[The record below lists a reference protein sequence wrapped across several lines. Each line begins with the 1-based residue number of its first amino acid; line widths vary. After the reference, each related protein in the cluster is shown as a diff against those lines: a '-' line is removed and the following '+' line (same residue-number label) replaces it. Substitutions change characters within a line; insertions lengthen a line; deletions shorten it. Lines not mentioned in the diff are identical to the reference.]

1 MLIYWRVTPKEKFK
15 SGNLMEARDY
25 YREAIVY
32 VEDLVDARRKERN
45 ELLMPLYS
53 NLAQASLLGKCI
65 ERPGKAFLWE
75 VQTRSTI
82 HQYVCVAHV
91 VVWAERLKQ
100 PISAQFGAERIT
112 FTQGLPSIGGAH
124 LGRRCVYLGREH
136 LRIFFRFKKLLK
148 D

>member
-1 MLIYWRVTPKEKFK
+1 MQNGPFSLMIYIYQKNVFFHDFPASELLVMERKGTVTPKEKFK

-75 VQTRSTI
+75 VQTRSTTLWWTNI
-82 HQYVCVAHV
+82 AMENGHRNSGFSH
-91 VVWAERLKQ
+91 
-100 PISAQFGAERIT
+100 
-112 FTQGLPSIGGAH
+112 
-124 LGRRCVYLGREH
+124 
-136 LRIFFRFKKLLK
+136 
-148 D
+148 